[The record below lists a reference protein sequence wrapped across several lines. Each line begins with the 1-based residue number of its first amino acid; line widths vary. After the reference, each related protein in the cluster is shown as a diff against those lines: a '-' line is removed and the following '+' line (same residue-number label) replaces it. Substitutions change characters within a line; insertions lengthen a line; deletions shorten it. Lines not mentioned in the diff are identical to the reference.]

1 MAYRLC
7 SRVWSLQSSWRKLI
21 SILSCSYRL
30 LCGLSSLRCPGDAEI
45 SLMYTV
51 TASVARKQQAKS
63 KERREEALYGNPE
76 IR

>member
-1 MAYRLC
+1 
-7 SRVWSLQSSWRKLI
+7 
-21 SILSCSYRL
+21 
-30 LCGLSSLRCPGDAEI
+30 
-45 SLMYTV
+45 MYTV